1 MVGVKGIEEK
11 SGVCA
16 RVCRISVG
24 EQAWLPDRSRLPT
37 SLPLW
42 GSANPIHLAFPTPP
56 EPLLKDLSPYL
67 LEERTES
74 KSA

>member
-16 RVCRISVG
+16 GVCRISVVSKLG
-24 EQAWLPDRSRLPT
+24 FQTGADFLPPYLYGALPT
-37 SLPLW
+37 P
-42 GSANPIHLAFPTPP
+42 NLAFPTPP
-56 EPLLKDLSPYL
+56 EPLPKDLSPYL
-67 LEERTES
+67 LEERTGS